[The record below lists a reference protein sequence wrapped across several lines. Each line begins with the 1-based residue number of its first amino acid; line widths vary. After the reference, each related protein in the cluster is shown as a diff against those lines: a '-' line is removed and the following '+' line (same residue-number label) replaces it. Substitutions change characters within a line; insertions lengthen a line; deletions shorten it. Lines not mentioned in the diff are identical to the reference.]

1 MSSAQPSSDS
11 LIGKTVG
18 QFEIL
23 DEIGRGGMAT
33 VYRARQ
39 RSINRIVAIK
49 ILPRALMHDPGF
61 HERFVREVDVVSHL
75 EHPHILP
82 IYDFG
87 ETDGMPYIAMRYLA
101 GGSLAQ
107 LIHRGLPSVR
117 SLINPIIQ
125 VAQALDYAH
134 RQGIIHR
141 DLKPGN
147 ILLDDA
153 GNAYLSDFGIAKVL
167 NSSLTGSAII
177 GTPAYMSPEQANG
190 LALDARSD
198 IYSLGIVLFE
208 LLTGR
213 EPFSAETPVALLI
226 KHINEKM
233 PSVLAYRPDLPPAL
247 DLVIAKATAKQ
258 PANRYT
264 SALELAAA
272 FQQAAEQVIDHADS
286 LIIAENGSVPG
297 SSRDLRSTPPI
308 TTPTTPPTPMSRPT
322 PPRAPAPID
331 SDAYTPTEA
340 IIRPL
345 TKPITGAH
353 IDQALPTRAV
363 EPTHLIPAERARR
376 RAPLIAILAL
386 IAAAAAAFVGLIAVG
401 VLEIGERAL
410 PTPTPFSGSRT
421 VVGSG
426 YQINVPSGWTFVDLS
441 DSTRQMHIW
450 QSGERAY
457 VGVGF
462 YQPHSYDL
470 GVSIDQLTS
479 RISLES
485 AIDAYEDRYIR
496 AQPNLRF
503 MGQAAAPDG
512 TIRRS
517 YQTSIGGA
525 NIVFQPGQ
533 LDIFYRLE
541 GGRLVVI
548 DVFTAWEAAN
558 ALVPTMQQ
566 IIDSIRLHQPAQG
579 A

>member
-1 MSSAQPSSDS
+1 MNSTQPGSDH
-11 LIGKTVG
+11 LIGKTLG

-87 ETDGMPYIAMRYLA
+87 ETDGMPYIAMRFLA

-107 LIHRGLPSVR
+107 TIRRGLPGVR
-117 SLINPIIQ
+117 SLINPVIQ
-125 VAQALDYAH
+125 VSQALDYAH
-134 RQGIIHR
+134 RQGVIHR

-190 LALDARSD
+190 LALDGRSD
-198 IYSLGIVLFE
+198 VYSLGIVLFE

-247 DLVIAKATAKQ
+247 DTVIAKATAKQ
-258 PANRYT
+258 PADRYA
-264 SALELAAA
+264 SALDLAAA
-272 FQQAAEQVIDHADS
+272 FQYAAEQVSDDRDYPTIGIGGS
-286 LIIAENGSVPG
+286 LPG

-308 TTPTTPPTPMSRPT
+308 TNPTTPPTPMSRST
-322 PPRAPAPID
+322 PMRPPAPTD
-331 SDAYTPTEA
+331 MDAYTPTEA
-340 IIRPL
+340 IIRPP
-345 TKPITGAH
+345 TQPITSAPVV
-353 IDQALPTRAV
+353 QSPPTRTGEATRV
-363 EPTHLIPAERARR
+363 VPEHGARR
-376 RAPLIAILAL
+376 RSPLIPILAL
-386 IAAAAAAFVGLIAVG
+386 IAVAVAAFVGLIAVG
-401 VLEIGERAL
+401 VLEVGE
-410 PTPTPFSGSRT
+410 PVVVTPTPFSGSRT

-426 YQINVPSGWTFVDLS
+426 FQINVPAGWEYLDRS
-441 DSTRQMHIW
+441 DEGRPQLVW
-450 QSGERAY
+450 KDDDRAY
-457 VGVGF
+457 VAIGF
-462 YQPHSYDL
+462 FEDETLNLSS
-470 GVSIDQLTS
+470 GGA
-479 RISLES
+479 LEA
-485 AIDAYEDRYIR
+485 AINAYEEYHIR
-496 AQPNLRF
+496 WQPELTF
-503 MGQAAAPDG
+503 IGQAAAPDG

-517 YQTSIGGA
+517 YQMDVGET
-525 NIVFQPGQ
+525 NTVFQPGQ
-533 LDIFYRLE
+533 LDIFYRLN
-541 GGRLVVI
+541 RDQLVVI
-548 DVFTAWEAAN
+548 DVFTAWDAAD
-558 ALVPTMQQ
+558 ALLPTMQN
-566 IIDSIRLHQPAQG
+566 IIDSLSITDTQQN
-579 A
+579 

>member
-1 MSSAQPSSDS
+1 MSSAQPGPDS
-11 LIGKTVG
+11 LIGKTLG

-49 ILPRALMHDPGF
+49 VLPRALMHDPGF

-87 ETDGMPYIAMRYLA
+87 EVEGMPYIAMRYLA

-107 LIHRGLPSVR
+107 VIRRGLPSVR

-125 VAQALDYAH
+125 VSQALDHAH
-134 RQGIIHR
+134 RLGVIHR

-198 IYSLGIVLFE
+198 VYSLGIVLFE

-213 EPFSAETPVALLI
+213 EPFAAETPVALLI

-247 DLVIAKATAKQ
+247 DSVIAKATAKQ
-258 PANRYT
+258 PADRYP
-264 SALELAAA
+264 SALDLAAA
-272 FQQAAEQVIDHADS
+272 FQSAAEQVAEDYDHPTLGMA
-286 LIIAENGSVPG
+286 GGVPG
-297 SSRDLRSTPPI
+297 SSRDVRSTPPI

-322 PPRAPAPID
+322 PPRTPPPID
-331 SDAYTPTEA
+331 TEAYTPTEA
-340 IIRPL
+340 IIRPP
-345 TKPITGAH
+345 TQPVTGAPV
-353 IDQALPTRAV
+353 IQSAPTRTGEATRV
-363 EPTHLIPAERARR
+363 VPGERARR
-376 RAPLIAILAL
+376 RSPLIPILAL
-386 IAAAAAAFVGLIAVG
+386 IAVAAAAFIGLIAVG
-401 VLEIGERAL
+401 VVEVGERVL
-410 PTPTPFSGSRT
+410 PTPTLFSGART
-421 VVGSG
+421 AVGAG
-426 YQINVPSGWTFVDLS
+426 YQINVPGDWTFVDLS
-441 DSTRQMHIW
+441 DAGRQMHIW
-450 QSGERAY
+450 QSGGQAY

-462 YQPHSYDL
+462 YQEDSL
-470 GVSIDQLTS
+470 SLAGGG
-479 RISLES
+479 SLES
-485 AIDAYEDRYIR
+485 AINAYEERYIR
-496 AQPNLRF
+496 DQSDLTF
-503 MGQAAAPDG
+503 IGQTAAPDG

-517 YQTSIGGA
+517 YQMSASSSNTI
-525 NIVFQPGQ
+525 FLPGQ
-533 LDIFYRLE
+533 LDIFYRLA
-541 GGRLVVI
+541 GDRLMVI
-548 DVFTAWEAAN
+548 DVFTAWDAAD
-558 ALVPTMQQ
+558 ALVPTMQN
-566 IIDSIRLHQPAQG
+566 IIDSIRIIQVQ
-579 A
+579 